1 MLVLHE
7 IIYNAAKNKHVY
19 NNYSRQI
26 VPEFTFWDLKDNHT
40 KVNKPLSVYFVQLV
54 QSLRTLIHTMQM
66 CRFKTQVHL
75 RYPLALNSNK

>member
-1 MLVLHE
+1 MVPQLTIWAL
-7 IIYNAAKNKHVY
+7 KHTY
-19 NNYSRQI
+19 
-26 VPEFTFWDLKDNHT
+26 T